1 MAITFVKQSND
12 KGLLTLQGDLT
23 IRSATEIKALLIKAL
38 VESDQVSVNFDGV
51 SEVDVTC
58 LQLLCSA
65 HRSATRLN
73 KRFLFT
79 GVNRPDAFL
88 ALVEAAGFA
97 RSMGCSLDCGKS
109 CLWMLN
115 VKG

>member
-1 MAITFVKQSND
+1 MTITFAKRSKEQS
-12 KGLLTLQGDLT
+12 LLRLQGDLT
-23 IRSATEIKALLIKAL
+23 IRSAGEVKASFIKAL
-38 VESDQVSVNFDGV
+38 VESEEVAVDFDGV
-51 SEVDVTC
+51 SEVDLTC

-73 KRFLFT
+73 KRFLFADS
-79 GVNRPDAFL
+79 NRPEAFL

-109 CLWMLN
+109 CLWMP
-115 VKG
+115 KAGG